1 MTDIT
6 LEILEKRLHMTPSEI
21 KRLSRE
27 SDLLGKTTELEKK
40 LLLLESHGLL
50 SNIPTDE
57 KPDICSTPLFR
68 CTYSELEFAVSVPE
82 LLSFS
87 DEQRARYTAR
97 VIYWSYYSDI
107 RDRVL
112 SPLTRLCGSGEAE
125 NIVKELY
132 ISSYT
137 SVSEDKL
144 VEICSFLLGIPD
156 PSKLLPGFIS
166 ENWYSV
172 FSVYSDPVSAVRMLE
187 DVFEREHVIEVFTD
201 SVSWL
206 KIGYITHEPS
216 VMQEIDKQWRNEV
229 WEKAKE
235 KFAAYLK

>member
-1 MTDIT
+1 MTDTT

-68 CTYSELEFAVSVPE
+68 CTYSELEFAMSVPE

-97 VIYWSYYSDI
+97 VLYWSYYSDI
-107 RDRVL
+107 RGKVL
-112 SPLTRLCGSGEAE
+112 PLLTLLCGNSAD
-125 NIVKELY
+125 NIIKELY

-137 SVSEDKL
+137 VVSEDKIAD
-144 VEICSFLLGIPD
+144 ICSFLLSYPD

-166 ENWYSV
+166 ENWYNV
-172 FSVYSDPVSAVRMLE
+172 FSAYSDPISAVRMLE
-187 DVFEREHVIEVFTD
+187 EVFERAHVIEVFTD
-201 SVSWL
+201 SASWL
-206 KIGYITHEPS
+206 KIGYLSHEPS
-216 VMQEIDKQWRNEV
+216 VIQEIDKQWSDEV

>member
-1 MTDIT
+1 MTDKT
-6 LEILEKRLHMTPSEI
+6 REILEKRLHMTPGEI
-21 KRLSRE
+21 KRFSHE
-27 SDLLGKTTELEKK
+27 SDIPGKTAELEEK
-40 LLLLESHGLL
+40 LLLLESHDLL

-87 DEQRARYTAR
+87 DEQRTRYTAR
-97 VIYWSYYSDI
+97 ALYWSYYSDI
-107 RDRVL
+107 RETVL
-112 SPLTRLCGSGEAE
+112 PLLTRLCGGGAAE

-137 SVSEDKL
+137 AVSEDKL
-144 VEICSFLLGIPD
+144 AEICSFLLCCPD
-156 PSKLLPGFIS
+156 PLKRLLGFIS

-172 FSVYSDPVSAVRMLE
+172 FSAYSDPVSAIHMLE
-187 DVFEREHVIEVFTD
+187 DVFQREHVIEVFTD
-201 SVSWL
+201 SVEWL
-206 KIGYITHEPS
+206 KLGYFSHEPS
-216 VMQEIDKQWRNEV
+216 VVQEIDKQWRDEL
-229 WEKAKE
+229 WGKAKE